1 MPLAYLD
8 CFAGLSG
15 DLFLGALVDL
25 GWPAEE
31 LRAVARAVVGDRA
44 TLEVRREARH
54 GITGTRVIVEPVGSG
69 GHEHGHAHG
78 HHDHDHH
85 HDDGHEHHHH
95 HGHHEHHDH
104 HHEHDERAPIHH
116 GHTGWREIRAELAR
130 AAIAPAVRDRALAV
144 FERLAQVEGHVH
156 GIPADDVAFHEVGA
170 VDALVDIVGAAAGV
184 EALGLGPI
192 VCAPPPLGSGFV
204 RTAHGMMPVPAPA
217 TLALLEG
224 VPVPGASPAPGERT
238 TPTGAALAV
247 TFAARF
253 GARPDMVVERIGYG
267 VATQDPPQVPNLLRV
282 WVGEPIGAAAAAGGP
297 AVSRDA
303 VDVVEC
309 EIDDMNP
316 ELFGHLAERLRGA
329 GALDVLLVPVQMK
342 KGRPGTSVRVLARG
356 GEGERLAATLLTES
370 TTTGARI
377 QLASRVMLARELK
390 RIDTPLGPLAV
401 KIVRLC
407 DGRRRLHP
415 EYEELCRI
423 ADRHALPLIEVER
436 RIIAFLEQQ
445 EIG

>member
-1 MPLAYLD
+1 MSLAYLD

-31 LRAVARAVVGDRA
+31 LRAVARAVVGERA
-44 TLEVRREARH
+44 AIEIRREARH
-54 GITGTRVIVEPVGSG
+54 GITGTRVIVEPVAEGH
-69 GHEHGHAHG
+69 HEHGHHHG
-78 HHDHDHH
+78 HGHGHEHTHGPGHDHDH
-85 HDDGHEHHHH
+85 
-95 HGHHEHHDH
+95 DH
-104 HHEHDERAPIHH
+104 PHAHAPVHH
-116 GHTGWREIRAELAR
+116 GHTAWREIRGELAR
-130 AAIAPAVRDRALAV
+130 ASIEPAVRERALAV
-144 FERLAQVEGHVH
+144 FERLAKVEGHVH
-156 GIPADDVAFHEVGA
+156 GIPPDDVAFHEVGA
-170 VDALVDIVGAAAGV
+170 VDALVDIVGTVAGI

-247 TFAARF
+247 TLADRF

-282 WVGEPIGAAAAAGGP
+282 WVGQPAGARTGTSTP
-297 AVSRDA
+297 VTSWDS

-316 ELFGHLAERLRGA
+316 ELFGHLTERLRTA

-377 QLASRVMLARELK
+377 QLASRVMLAREL
-390 RIDTPLGPLAV
+390 RRVETPLGPVQV
-401 KIVRLC
+401 KIVRLG

-415 EYEELCRI
+415 EFDDLCRLSE
-423 ADRHALPLIEVER
+423 RHGVPLIELER